1 MLLNQ
6 NGFKKF
12 LSLLLIWSIFL
23 SQVAC
28 SSIPSTPV
36 LSDPNPQIVTETI
49 ETETIITETIITENI
64 LTELIIRETY
74 LNEIIE
80 AEHKISELLQEEE
93 IIDEVISCM
102 TGYVPQDNIEEFA
115 ENIQM
120 TQLFGDDVDIL
131 PLLTKVA
138 VGTGVIVTLTVL
150 KKAGLSNP
158 IASIVVAAADKSLEF
173 GTTEAIRESLF
184 DGLIGATGEIDKSGR
199 TSAVIGFA
207 TATAGMILSIVS
219 LVTSVP
225 SGGSTAIS
233 AAAGIKLAIAAV
245 SVLTAA
251 EGTVRAGYQ
260 AIEAFTSTDAIDID
274 WSNIK
279 WEQVGASSAEEVVRK
294 AADRYI
300 WGAITGAVEGGAEG
314 YDFYQR

>member
-12 LSLLLIWSIFL
+12 LSLLLIWALLL

-28 SSIPSTPV
+28 SSTPPTPV
-36 LSDPNPQIVTETI
+36 LSDPNLQIVTETI
-49 ETETIITETIITENI
+49 ETETIITENI

-80 AEHKISELLQEEE
+80 AESKISELLQEEE

-120 TQLFGDDVDIL
+120 AQLFSDDVDIL

-158 IASIVVAAADKSLEF
+158 IASVVVAAADKSLEF
-173 GTTEAIRESLF
+173 RKTDAAYGSLF
-184 DGLIGATGEIDKSGR
+184 AGLIGATGEIDKSGR

-219 LVTSVP
+219 LMASVP
-225 SGGSTAIS
+225 SGGSTIITV
-233 AAAGIKLAIAAV
+233 AAGIELVIAAV
-245 SVLTAA
+245 SVLTATA
-251 EGTVRAGYQ
+251 ETVRAGYQ
-260 AIEAFTSTDAIDID
+260 AINTFTSTDANDID
-274 WSNIK
+274 WSNIE
-279 WEQVGASSAEEVVRK
+279 WEQVGVSFAKEAIEN
-294 AADRYI
+294 AADSYM
-300 WGAITGAVEGGAEG
+300 WGAIMGTVQGGVEGFN
-314 YDFYQR
+314 FYQG